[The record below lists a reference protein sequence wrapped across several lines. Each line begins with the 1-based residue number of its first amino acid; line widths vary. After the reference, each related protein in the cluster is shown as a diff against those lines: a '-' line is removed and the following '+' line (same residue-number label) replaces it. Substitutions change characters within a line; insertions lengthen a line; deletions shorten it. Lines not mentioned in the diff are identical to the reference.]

1 MAGVL
6 DKYRKNTEGQ
16 NAAATSGGVYGTREV
31 GGVLDKYKT
40 PAKKEEEVTL
50 TDPYGM
56 WKLEQQMREQMQKA
70 KAERE
75 AKEAAARAA
84 TQNTVLA
91 AQRAVEGAKQ
101 AQEAAA
107 QRQREAQEAEAR
119 RQLEAKEAQAQKERK
134 AQETAARKEWMGAQG
149 EIFRAMQSGEY
160 DTLEALAQDS
170 AEKKAVYDEAKAVR
184 YDAVNQKYAPE
195 RFDPFVQAAGATPL
209 DKYDAAL
216 LEKGKTAQGNP
227 LYQNPQQ
234 WLQGGG
240 MAGANAAME
249 RQQALAALTEEQKAY
264 INYLYG
270 TYDKKLAAEL
280 TETLLQNVRN
290 AATLDKENA
299 PAGQKVQNVL
309 SAVGGGIFAAPQYV
323 AEMAK
328 NTAENIA
335 HGTNLSV
342 ADYTP
347 GARAMSEQ
355 AARTQAVV
363 DSAETPVGKF
373 LTETGLSVGQN
384 AVNTLL
390 FGRLAPAVMAV
401 ESAAQGGYGA
411 AQNGATGGQQV
422 AKAVQSAVTEYLTE
436 KISWGKLDKLLN
448 GMGAKTAKEAI
459 AKIAAQ
465 MATEGGEELVSEAV
479 GMLYD
484 WIAMGDA
491 GDLKQTMNAYRAENG
506 TEGQAEHL
514 ALEILRRLGSAALA
528 GGISGGVLGGGAQL
542 LNAAQTPAVGA
553 GRTARN
559 AADLQPAITDDGQ
572 AGGETVQE
580 LVEMAKKSRDPQ
592 VQQLAQMVE
601 SGNARPA
608 VVSALAEM
616 LREDAEMNAQAGDL
630 TQETAQQIPQAE
642 RLAQEK
648 AEESEFGAAQ
658 SAMPQTEAGR
668 EAQQMEGMREYADEG
683 GVFAAD
689 AEELAAGNAQGTV
702 ADFAQTAADQM
713 PAEEN
718 TQNSGESAEK
728 KPPVNWRA
736 RNIDAEEGAES
747 LQSEEYQK
755 MTEQEKKLGTV
766 ENIRRFAK
774 RIKETIW
781 GDQSYRKIVVV
792 GNTPEMY
799 SQFGSKSKV
808 VTISPKTIE
817 KIVFPEGYLG
827 YDGKHNLGEDVL
839 SQIPKIIEKPEAVL
853 RSKTDP
859 GGSIVL
865 VSNIKDAHGD
875 EIIVVLKL
883 NAQGEVTLENR
894 IASAYGKKN
903 LQALYGENDE
913 NVLWTKENGSNP
925 YTPDAGLQLPG
936 AVSTNSSVNESVP
949 QQTEKVN
956 AENAENVPEQPQMPA
971 RPANKRSAE
980 RRARD
985 AARELLAGKEGE
997 ERILQA
1003 FRQMDAA
1010 TMTPEMRQVVAQNI
1024 AKELVKEGP
1033 YIRKDFWESFAPLRE
1048 YLKKTQM
1055 HIDPQTLGEIK
1066 NMGFSVTKFNEK
1078 YGTKLTTKN
1087 GPGMRSLDGNLAE
1100 WAPLTNGIVQADAA
1114 NAFDALVH
1122 TLEVMRQG
1130 KAGELDKQGLE
1141 SAIDGTAE
1149 VLLKYADE
1157 TMEPDELAA
1166 LEKKGGEKP
1175 VLQSTAKEKPQGTG
1189 WERFGENRIAQA
1201 MQHKPE
1207 GTVANIGDAERV
1219 RHAEEEIAK
1228 ARKRLQGLKDNAEKG
1243 EVSTAE
1249 SIARGEMTLQDVSP
1263 RFSVEKVALMAE
1275 QLRLIRQWEEQG
1287 QSGQRRMLH
1296 TQEFEQAERML
1307 EDADDAIFGVSQ
1319 KESENTRRKRLV
1331 EAGKLLASTSERVMY
1346 KVFEPATAKRM
1357 IERYIRPAERN
1368 EAAKIMAISRLFDGA
1383 RELGL
1388 NDYESTMTQL
1398 VGEGLIEAWSKAGEN
1413 PQWTDGQKMI
1423 ESLPEYARAN
1433 PEIRRLAQHMDKV
1446 DADKVTKAVEWYRK
1460 TYADFHALVN
1470 DFRLSH
1476 GMAEIGT
1483 IENYFPHFSDS
1494 MDGDML
1500 NRTLKAFGI
1509 EQMTNLPASIS
1520 GRTAIFRP
1528 NSRWV
1533 GNFQRRTGPQTVFD
1547 ANMGFQVYANAVMD
1561 MLYHTDDIMRI
1572 RHLETM
1578 VRERSDAQQQSGERE
1593 GTEERRERMREKLN
1607 DPEQMKRLEE
1617 QMEADVKAKDLAEE
1631 YSGFVIWLREYAN
1644 KLANKGEGYGRMSET
1659 VAGRATAN
1667 TLNKLLS
1674 NYSTA
1679 QIVGNVR
1686 SALANT
1692 AVLPKMIALLGTQS
1706 GASMF
1711 NAEVYVGQALRK
1723 MANGE
1728 MADVYGKSEF
1738 MTSKQGVDPLS
1749 RTRKEK
1755 SADRLMWFFNVVED
1769 AMSKLAFTAKYVQ
1782 AHDAMK
1788 QSGKS
1793 AQEIEREA
1801 IQQANDFAAQ
1811 VMSRRDKAGASLLSR
1826 SRDPLI
1832 KLANMFQNEISNEY
1846 QTFVQDLPREAQ
1858 QMAKEL
1864 GKGKTAAV
1872 YGAAL
1877 ARYVLYSNVLAFFA
1891 ESIFGINPFND
1902 PLGWLTDLIENI
1914 WEEPEEEDEKGKVNW
1929 NAAGEFIGD
1938 VAGAIPHVSILAAA
1952 AGYTNDRLP
1961 LFNAKEF
1968 GEDLLS
1974 IATAERLSGKL
1985 EGVANVAGSAGQLL
1999 GVPFAGQ
2006 AVKTIKGAIA
2016 VADAG
2021 KRSQKTGQLQDAW
2034 TWDGG
2039 EGLIDAARAVTFGPS
2054 AMKGVREYYETGKAE
2069 LTSAQTEAY
2078 DAAIGADI
2086 PRDEALAYVKWSKD
2100 VTSDKDKDGKTVPNS
2115 KRVKYLE
2122 RANDM
2127 PGLTGEQKAILYQ
2140 GALNSEQAE
2149 EFARATEEIQELGF
2163 DMDTW
2168 LDFLEGYYRING
2180 TGKKDRVKKLLATLG
2195 VTGAQARLMAKAA
2208 GYDIS

>member
-1 MAGVL
+1 MAGVYERL
-6 DKYRKNTEGQ
+6 
-16 NAAATSGGVYGTREV
+16 TSGKKDAVAQGGGVSFVPEDKGVYAKIARENQ
-31 GGVLDKYKT
+31 GVHSRITQEK
-40 PAKKEEEVTL
+40 PS
-50 TDPYGM
+50 DPIHDQ
-56 WKLEQQMREQMQKA
+56 WKLEQQMR
-70 KAERE
+70 AEMERVRQE
-75 AKEAAARAA
+75 RLQQQKEAAVKAGAPAMAMQPVVTAAQLAVEQARKNQEAAQERAAKSMWKGAQRDIHAAISSGNLEALEGLANRSAEKRELLDTVKEGRTEAENRQAAPERYDNAVTLKGTALQESYNAEAMAKGAKAAGNPLVDFEGYVEDRRKATGQSPAAMFGVAWGADGKGARAA
-84 TQNTVLA
+84 EFLSTLS
-91 AQRAVEGAKQ
+91 G
-101 AQEAAA
+101 
-107 QRQREAQEAEAR
+107 
-119 RQLEAKEAQAQKERK
+119 KER
-134 AQETAARKEWMGAQG
+134 
-149 EIFRAMQSGEY
+149 EY
-160 DTLEALAQDS
+160 ID
-170 AEKKAVYDEAKAVR
+170 
-184 YDAVNQKYAPE
+184 
-195 RFDPFVQAAGATPL
+195 
-209 DKYDAAL
+209 
-216 LEKGKTAQGNP
+216 
-227 LYQNPQQ
+227 
-234 WLQGGG
+234 
-240 MAGANAAME
+240 
-249 RQQALAALTEEQKAY
+249 
-264 INYLYG
+264 YLYG
-270 TYDKKLAAEL
+270 TYDRQKAAQ
-280 TETLLQNVRN
+280 LLQAYLTNRANEQPALQPQVVDAAQQAENAAQQAEEKTMGRNAGKVPVYIQSHLQDAQRGANINNNAGGVVAGMLSKPAYAVETVAQSVRN
-290 AATLDKENA
+290 LAKGTDLTAPLYSEAA
-299 PAGQKVQNVL
+299 
-309 SAVGGGIFAAPQYV
+309 
-323 AEMAK
+323 
-328 NTAENIA
+328 
-335 HGTNLSV
+335 LSV
-342 ADYTP
+342 AD
-347 GARAMSEQ
+347 SK
-355 AARTQAVV
+355 AAEERFLNNFENKKLQWVASVGLSIAN
-363 DSAETPVGKF
+363 SAANRLLGPIGKF
-373 LTETGLSVGQN
+373 MMGLQAMGGDAYDLAQEGED
-384 AVNTLL
+384 ANTILMHSA
-390 FGRLAPAVMAV
+390 LAGIA
-401 ESAAQGGYGA
+401 ESAAESISWGRLDKILNGMPPKTFVGLLKTVGAQMGTEFGEEAVTEGVNILTDWATRGENSTIAEVA
-411 AQNGATGGQQV
+411 AQAKEDGREHPGWYTAGVMAGQIALAGLAGAFSGGIMGGSALALNAMRNKIGGNV
-422 AKAVQSAVTEYLTE
+422 AKA
-436 KISWGKLDKLLN
+436 N
-448 GMGAKTAKEAI
+448 
-459 AKIAAQ
+459 
-465 MATEGGEELVSEAV
+465 
-479 GMLYD
+479 
-484 WIAMGDA
+484 
-491 GDLKQTMNAYRAENG
+491 
-506 TEGQAEHL
+506 GQAV
-514 ALEILRRLGSAALA
+514 A
-528 GGISGGVLGGGAQL
+528 
-542 LNAAQTPAVGA
+542 
-553 GRTARN
+553 
-559 AADLQPAITDDGQ
+559 
-572 AGGETVQE
+572 
-580 LVEMAKKSRDPQ
+580 
-592 VQQLAQMVE
+592 
-601 SGNARPA
+601 
-608 VVSALAEM
+608 
-616 LREDAEMNAQAGDL
+616 L
-630 TQETAQQIPQAE
+630 TQ
-642 RLAQEK
+642 K
-648 AEESEFGAAQ
+648 AAN
-658 SAMPQTEAGR
+658 
-668 EAQQMEGMREYADEG
+668 
-683 GVFAAD
+683 
-689 AEELAAGNAQGTV
+689 AAGNDAAQVEAEGPQNAAEQGRQGTEEAPKAAAGTWEEAPIMAVGDEKDTARMNAFIPGSAVVQGEENTQEAV
-702 ADFAQTAADQM
+702 ADFATVGEKQPGAA
-713 PAEEN
+713 EN
-718 TQNSGESAEK
+718 TQSSGKSAEK

-736 RNIDAEEGAES
+736 RNIDAEEDLE
-747 LQSEEYQK
+747 
-755 MTEQEKKLGTV
+755 TV
-766 ENIRRFAK
+766 QPLI
-774 RIKETIW
+774 
-781 GDQSYRKIVVV
+781 
-792 GNTPEMY
+792 
-799 SQFGSKSKV
+799 
-808 VTISPKTIE
+808 
-817 KIVFPEGYLG
+817 
-827 YDGKHNLGEDVL
+827 
-839 SQIPKIIEKPEAVL
+839 
-853 RSKTDP
+853 
-859 GGSIVL
+859 
-865 VSNIKDAHGD
+865 
-875 EIIVVLKL
+875 
-883 NAQGEVTLENR
+883 NAQGPQVEPKA
-894 IASAYGKKN
+894 I
-903 LQALYGENDE
+903 
-913 NVLWTKENGSNP
+913 
-925 YTPDAGLQLPG
+925 DA
-936 AVSTNSSVNESVP
+936 TDTSVKDDAP
-949 QQTEKVN
+949 QQTENVN
-956 AENAENVPEQPQMPA
+956 AESAENVPEQPQMPS

-980 RRARD
+980 SRARD
-985 AARELLAGKEGE
+985 AARELHAGKAGE
-997 ERILQA
+997 AKILQTIQ
-1003 FRQMDAA
+1003 QMDAA
-1010 TMTPEMRQVVAQNI
+1010 TMTPEMRRVVAQNV

-1033 YIRKDFWESFAPLRE
+1033 YISKEFWESFAPLRE
-1048 YLKKTQM
+1048 YLKTTQM
-1055 HIDPQTLGEIK
+1055 HIDDQTLGEIK
-1066 NMGFSVTKFNEK
+1066 AMGLSVTKFNER
-1078 YGTKLTTKN
+1078 YGTRLTTQNK
-1087 GPGMRSLDGNLAE
+1087 PGMRSLDGNLAQ
-1100 WAPLTNGIVQADAA
+1100 WAPMTNGMVQADEG
-1114 NAFDALVH
+1114 NAFEALVH
-1122 TLEVMRQG
+1122 TLDTMRQG
-1130 KAGELDKQGLE
+1130 KAGELDKHGME

-1157 TMEPDELAA
+1157 TMEPDELEA
-1166 LEKKGGEKP
+1166 LDKKDGKNPEIQ
-1175 VLQSTAKEKPQGTG
+1175 LSTSRVKPQGTG
-1189 WERFGENRIAQA
+1189 WEKFKDNRIAQA
-1201 MQHKPE
+1201 MYHKPE
-1207 GTVANIGDAERV
+1207 GAVANMGDAERV

-1228 ARKRLQGLKDNAEKG
+1228 ARKTLQELKEDAQDG
-1243 EVSTAE
+1243 EVRTAE
-1249 SIARGEMTLQDVSP
+1249 GIAKGEMTLQDVSP
-1263 RFSVEKVALMAE
+1263 RFSVEKVARMAE
-1275 QLRLIRQWEEQG
+1275 QLRLIQQWEEQG
-1287 QSGQRRMLH
+1287 RSGQRRMMH
-1296 TQEFEQAERML
+1296 AQEFEQAEQML

-1398 VGEGLIEAWSKAGEN
+1398 VGEGLIKAWSKAGEN

-1423 ESLPEYARAN
+1423 ESLPEYAREN

-1578 VRERSDAQQQSGERE
+1578 IRERSDEQQQSGKRE
-1593 GTEERRERMREKLN
+1593 GTEERRVRMREKLN

-1617 QMEADVKAKDLAEE
+1617 QMEADVKGKDLAEE

-1711 NAEVYVGQALRK
+1711 NAEVYVGQALKK

-1738 MTSKQGVDPLS
+1738 MTSKKGVDPLS

-1755 SADRLMWFFNVVED
+1755 AADGLMWFFNVVED
-1769 AMSKLAFTAKYVQ
+1769 ATSKLAFTAKYVQ

-2086 PRDEALAYVKWSKD
+2086 PRDEALAYVKWSKG

-2149 EFARATEEIQELGF
+2149 EFAKATEEIQELGF

-2168 LDFLEGYYRING
+2168 MDFLEGYYRING
-2180 TGKKDRVKKLLATLG
+2180 TGKKDRVKNLLATLG

>member
-1 MAGVL
+1 M
-6 DKYRKNTEGQ
+6 
-16 NAAATSGGVYGTREV
+16 
-31 GGVLDKYKT
+31 
-40 PAKKEEEVTL
+40 
-50 TDPYGM
+50 
-56 WKLEQQMREQMQKA
+56 
-70 KAERE
+70 
-75 AKEAAARAA
+75 
-84 TQNTVLA
+84 
-91 AQRAVEGAKQ
+91 
-101 AQEAAA
+101 
-107 QRQREAQEAEAR
+107 
-119 RQLEAKEAQAQKERK
+119 
-134 AQETAARKEWMGAQG
+134 
-149 EIFRAMQSGEY
+149 
-160 DTLEALAQDS
+160 
-170 AEKKAVYDEAKAVR
+170 
-184 YDAVNQKYAPE
+184 
-195 RFDPFVQAAGATPL
+195 
-209 DKYDAAL
+209 
-216 LEKGKTAQGNP
+216 
-227 LYQNPQQ
+227 
-234 WLQGGG
+234 
-240 MAGANAAME
+240 
-249 RQQALAALTEEQKAY
+249 
-264 INYLYG
+264 
-270 TYDKKLAAEL
+270 
-280 TETLLQNVRN
+280 
-290 AATLDKENA
+290 
-299 PAGQKVQNVL
+299 
-309 SAVGGGIFAAPQYV
+309 
-323 AEMAK
+323 
-328 NTAENIA
+328 
-335 HGTNLSV
+335 
-342 ADYTP
+342 
-347 GARAMSEQ
+347 
-355 AARTQAVV
+355 
-363 DSAETPVGKF
+363 
-373 LTETGLSVGQN
+373 
-384 AVNTLL
+384 
-390 FGRLAPAVMAV
+390 
-401 ESAAQGGYGA
+401 
-411 AQNGATGGQQV
+411 
-422 AKAVQSAVTEYLTE
+422 
-436 KISWGKLDKLLN
+436 
-448 GMGAKTAKEAI
+448 
-459 AKIAAQ
+459 
-465 MATEGGEELVSEAV
+465 
-479 GMLYD
+479 
-484 WIAMGDA
+484 
-491 GDLKQTMNAYRAENG
+491 
-506 TEGQAEHL
+506 
-514 ALEILRRLGSAALA
+514 
-528 GGISGGVLGGGAQL
+528 
-542 LNAAQTPAVGA
+542 
-553 GRTARN
+553 
-559 AADLQPAITDDGQ
+559 
-572 AGGETVQE
+572 QE

-616 LREDAEMNAQAGDL
+616 LREDAEITAQAGDL
-630 TQETAQQIPQAE
+630 PQETAQQMPQAE
-642 RLAQEK
+642 RPAQGK
-648 AEESEFGAAQ
+648 AEESEFGAVQ
-658 SAMPQTEAGR
+658 STMPQTEAGR
-668 EAQQMEGMREYADEG
+668 EAQQLEGVREYADEG
-683 GVFAAD
+683 GAFAAD
-689 AEELAAGNAQGTV
+689 AEELAAGNTQGTV
-702 ADFAQTAADQM
+702 ADFATVGENQPGVAGNTQRTGGKIRTERATAADLAGIDETYDEGKTGIDDN
-713 PAEEN
+713 PDTHTAEEN
-718 TQNSGESAEK
+718 VKIDEYKKAIDPKVIMLYRRANRLNEYLLAQDPKKERVKKIILPVRVTKTPARAKTAIRDLLGIENPGSEIYFDQDHAVHLKGRHGPNGEHDQSMRNEEDVGRMGYVIDNFDEARLMKKTSKNYNAKDGHNAPVICFTKKINGTFVVAEAILDTKKDRCYVTSAYIANNLNELDQDTERIWDEK
-728 KPPVNWRA
+728 GIEKGGQQMPHA
-736 RNIDAEEGAES
+736 GAPAVGGT
-747 LQSEEYQK
+747 SETPYAFASEISVAQP
-755 MTEQEKKLGTV
+755 V
-766 ENIRRFAK
+766 EN
-774 RIKETIW
+774 
-781 GDQSYRKIVVV
+781 
-792 GNTPEMY
+792 
-799 SQFGSKSKV
+799 
-808 VTISPKTIE
+808 
-817 KIVFPEGYLG
+817 
-827 YDGKHNLGEDVL
+827 
-839 SQIPKIIEKPEAVL
+839 
-853 RSKTDP
+853 
-859 GGSIVL
+859 
-865 VSNIKDAHGD
+865 
-875 EIIVVLKL
+875 
-883 NAQGEVTLENR
+883 
-894 IASAYGKKN
+894 
-903 LQALYGENDE
+903 
-913 NVLWTKENGSNP
+913 
-925 YTPDAGLQLPG
+925 
-936 AVSTNSSVNESVP
+936 
-949 QQTEKVN
+949 VN
-956 AENAENVPEQPQMPA
+956 AEEPRIQQREDVDTEDPP
-971 RPANKRSAE
+971 RPANKRPAE
-980 RRARD
+980 SRAGD
-985 AARELLAGKEGE
+985 AARELHAGKAGE

-1055 HIDPQTLGEIK
+1055 HIDPQTLDEIK
-1066 NMGFSVTKFNEK
+1066 NMGLSVTKFNEK

-1368 EAAKIMAISRLFDGA
+1368 EAAKIMAISSLFDGA

-1617 QMEADVKAKDLAEE
+1617 QMEADVKVKDLAEE

>member
-75 AKEAAARAA
+75 AKEAAAQAA

-107 QRQREAQEAEAR
+107 QRQREAKEAE
-119 RQLEAKEAQAQKERK
+119 
-134 AQETAARKEWMGAQG
+134 ARKEWMGAQG

-184 YDAVNQKYAPE
+184 HDAVNQKYAPE

-209 DKYDAAL
+209 DKYDVAL

-713 PAEEN
+713 PA
-718 TQNSGESAEK
+718 
-728 KPPVNWRA
+728 
-736 RNIDAEEGAES
+736 
-747 LQSEEYQK
+747 
-755 MTEQEKKLGTV
+755 
-766 ENIRRFAK
+766 
-774 RIKETIW
+774 
-781 GDQSYRKIVVV
+781 
-792 GNTPEMY
+792 
-799 SQFGSKSKV
+799 
-808 VTISPKTIE
+808 
-817 KIVFPEGYLG
+817 
-827 YDGKHNLGEDVL
+827 
-839 SQIPKIIEKPEAVL
+839 
-853 RSKTDP
+853 
-859 GGSIVL
+859 
-865 VSNIKDAHGD
+865 
-875 EIIVVLKL
+875 
-883 NAQGEVTLENR
+883 
-894 IASAYGKKN
+894 
-903 LQALYGENDE
+903 
-913 NVLWTKENGSNP
+913 
-925 YTPDAGLQLPG
+925 
-936 AVSTNSSVNESVP
+936 
-949 QQTEKVN
+949 
-956 AENAENVPEQPQMPA
+956 

-1055 HIDPQTLGEIK
+1055 NIDPQTLGEIK

-1087 GPGMRSLDGNLAE
+1087 GPGMRSLDGTLAE
-1100 WAPLTNGIVQADAA
+1100 WAPLTNGIVKADAA

-1228 ARKRLQGLKDNAEKG
+1228 ARKLLQGLKDNAEKG

-1593 GTEERRERMREKLN
+1593 GTEERRERMRERMREKLN

-1617 QMEADVKAKDLAEE
+1617 QMEADVKGKDLAEE

-1811 VMSRRDKAGASLLSR
+1811 VMSRRDKAGASLLSS

-1938 VAGAIPHVSILAAA
+1938 VAGAIPYVSILAAA

-2140 GALNSEQAE
+2140 GELNSEQAE